1 MKRVFLI
8 GYMGAGKSRL
18 GKELAEALN
27 LPFIDSDAQIE
38 RKEGKNITE
47 IFWTNGEA
55 YFREKEVEFVHEV
68 AEKDAFVCATGGG
81 LPCFHNLMQDLNEIG
96 TTFYLKNSTETLVKR
111 LYNETDTRPV
121 LAQLSR
127 EELAEF
133 IVKAVKAREPVYALA
148 HFSLNE
154 NEQTVE
160 KIRSIL
166 SNC

>member
-27 LPFIDSDAQIE
+27 LPFMDSDAQIE
-38 RKEGKNITE
+38 QKEGKNITE
-47 IFWTNGEA
+47 IFRTKGEA
-55 YFREKEVEFVHEV
+55 YFRQKEAEFVR
-68 AEKDAFVCATGGG
+68 ALAKKNAFVCATGGG
-81 LPCFHNLMQDLNEIG
+81 LPCFHNLMQELNEIG
-96 TTFYLKNSTETLVKR
+96 TTIYLKNNAETLAKR
-111 LYNETDTRPV
+111 LRKETDKRPK
-121 LAQLSR
+121 LS
-127 EELAEF
+127 ELAPDELIEF
-133 IVKAVKAREPVYALA
+133 ISKSVKERESVYTMA

-166 SNC
+166 SNG

>member
-8 GYMGAGKSRL
+8 GYMGAGKTKL
-18 GKELAEALN
+18 GTQLAEALN

-38 RKEGKNITE
+38 QIEGKNITE
-47 IFWTNGEA
+47 IFRTKGEA
-55 YFREKEVEFVHEV
+55 YFREKEAEFVRDL

-81 LPCFHNLMQDLNEIG
+81 LPCFHNLMQELNEIG

-111 LYNETDTRPV
+111 LLKETDKRPK
-121 LAQLSR
+121 LA
-127 EELAEF
+127 ELAPDELTEF
-133 IVKAVKAREPVYALA
+133 IDKAVKERETVYTKA

-166 SNC
+166 TNA